1 MKRVLG
7 ACVIAWSVLCVPG
20 ISGATELSGGGVEI
34 RGHWAEPIITE
45 AVGRGLVRGYPDG
58 TVRVDRHVTRGEFAV
73 LICRGIVGEE
83 ASDWGK
89 RIVPP
94 FRDIKDHWAVSYIT
108 TLADMNVLRGD
119 GGKVRPDDGIT
130 RAEAMTSLDRIIEAF
145 AGSLSNE
152 TGAMRF
158 ADAASVPD
166 WAQQS
171 VRRLVKLGVVI
182 GDDKGYLRPL
192 DDVTRAEA
200 VTLILRTMEVLGK
213 RWDLEGTVAGVDPL
227 SREMW
232 ITSSGET
239 VRLRWLSDTINVY
252 SGGKSVGLGSVR
264 FGCRV
269 KVVLDGS
276 KKTIGMIILDK

>member
-1 MKRVLG
+1 MKRVVS
-7 ACVIAWSVLCVPG
+7 ACVIAWVVLRAPG
-20 ISGATELSGGGVEI
+20 ISRAQELSGRAVEI
-34 RGHWAEPIITE
+34 RSHWAGTVITE
-45 AVGRGLVRGYPDG
+45 AIARGLVRGYPDG
-58 TVRVDRHVTRGEFAV
+58 SLRVDRHVTRGEFAV
-73 LICRGIVGEE
+73 LICRGIVAEE
-83 ASDWGK
+83 VSDWAK
-89 RIVPP
+89 RVLPP
-94 FRDIKDHWAVSYIT
+94 FPDIRDHWAVSYIT
-108 TLADMNVLRGD
+108 ALAEMNVLRGD
-119 GGKVRPDDGIT
+119 GGKVRPDERIT

-152 TGAMRF
+152 TGAMPF

-166 WAQQS
+166 WAEES

-213 RWDLEGTVAGVDPL
+213 RWDLEGTIAGVDPL

-276 KKTIGMIILDK
+276 KKTIGMIIIDK